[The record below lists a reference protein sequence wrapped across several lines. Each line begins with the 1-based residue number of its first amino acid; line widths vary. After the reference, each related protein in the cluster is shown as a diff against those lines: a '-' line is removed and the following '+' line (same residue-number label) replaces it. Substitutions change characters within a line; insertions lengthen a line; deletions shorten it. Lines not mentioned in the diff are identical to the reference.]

1 MQQAKQAEQLEA
13 LQKAIEAKEATWK
26 RLEGGQGKFADI
38 KARFDS
44 ELANLQAQKD
54 ELQRERGSLI
64 RVRPTVGTALALCV
78 APGQGERLTC
88 RLTSFI
94 VIWMP
99 YPIAVVIV
107 RPPTGRWQAYG
118 AWQVPQK
125 LI

>member
-1 MQQAKQAEQLEA
+1 MKVCIWCRMHQAKQAEQLEA

-64 RVRPTVGTALALCV
+64 RVCPASGLAF
-78 APGQGERLTC
+78 AQD
-88 RLTSFI
+88 
-94 VIWMP
+94 
-99 YPIAVVIV
+99 A
-107 RPPTGRWQAYG
+107 
-118 AWQVPQK
+118 
-125 LI
+125 

>member
-1 MQQAKQAEQLEA
+1 MVVLSPHGSVNAQLQSNCSTWCRMQQAKQAEQLEA

-64 RVRPTVGTALALCV
+64 RVRPTADTA
-78 APGQGERLTC
+78 
-88 RLTSFI
+88 
-94 VIWMP
+94 
-99 YPIAVVIV
+99 
-107 RPPTGRWQAYG
+107 
-118 AWQVPQK
+118 
-125 LI
+125 